1 MDLFEHQAKELF
13 ARYGVA
19 IPMGAV
25 AWSPEEAEAVA
36 ADLGTTVVVKAQ
48 VQVGGR
54 GKAGGIQLARDPAEA
69 RRHAERIIGMDIK
82 GHVVRRV
89 LVEEASEIAS
99 EYYLSILHDR
109 AGKGFLAMASAQGG
123 IEIEEVA
130 ATSPEAIVRVPI
142 NPLVGLRPYHVNQ
155 LVFCGGFDQRA
166 REGAAEIVTRLY
178 DVLLGAD
185 CMLVEVNPL
194 ALTADGRVKALDAK
208 VSLDDSS
215 LFRHPDLE
223 ALRDISAVDPQ
234 EQAAKE
240 RGLNYVK
247 LDGWVGIIGNG
258 AGLVMSTL
266 DVVAQAGGKAANFL
280 DVGGGASAE
289 TMADG
294 LEVILSDPKV
304 RSVLVNIFGGIT
316 RGDQVAQGILDALER
331 LGGRVRVP
339 LVVRLDGTNS
349 REGRDLLAASP
360 SDRVFPARTM
370 LEAAAKAVELA
381 GPPPAA
387 GEAGAPGT
395 SGTTGTIGTT
405 GKGRA

>member
-19 IPMGAV
+19 VPRGRV
-25 AWSPEEAEAVA
+25 AWSPEEAEEVA
-36 ADLGTTVVVKAQ
+36 AELGTTVVVKAQ

-54 GKAGGIQLARDPAEA
+54 GKASGIQLAKDPAEA
-69 RRHAERIIGMDIK
+69 RRQAERIIGIDIK
-82 GHVVRRV
+82 GHVVEQV
-89 LVEEASEIAS
+89 LV
-99 EYYLSILHDR
+99 
-109 AGKGFLAMASAQGG
+109 
-123 IEIEEVA
+123 
-130 ATSPEAIVRVPI
+130 

-155 LVFCGGFDQRA
+155 LVFGAGFDERA
-166 REGAAEIVTRLY
+166 RKGAAEILARLY

-185 CMLVEVNPL
+185 CTLVEVNPL
-194 ALTADGRVKALDAK
+194 VLTADGQVKALDAK

-223 ALRDISAVDPQ
+223 ALRDTFAVDPQ

-247 LDGWVGIIGNG
+247 LDGWVGVIGNG

-289 TMADG
+289 TMASG

-316 RGDQVAQGILDALER
+316 RGDLVAQGVLEALER
-331 LGGRVRVP
+331 LGDRVRVP
-339 LVVRLDGTNS
+339 LVVRLDGTNALQG
-349 REGRDLLAASP
+349 RELLASSP
-360 SDRVFPARTM
+360 SEKVVTAATM

-381 GPPPAA
+381 GPP
-387 GEAGAPGT
+387 GA
-395 SGTTGTIGTT
+395 GTIGKE
-405 GKGRA
+405 GA

>member
-19 IPMGAV
+19 IPRGRV
-25 AWSPEEAEAVA
+25 AGSPEEAEEGA
-36 ADLGTTVVVKAQ
+36 AELGTTVVV
-48 VQVGGR
+48 
-54 GKAGGIQLARDPAEA
+54 
-69 RRHAERIIGMDIK
+69 
-82 GHVVRRV
+82 
-89 LVEEASEIAS
+89 
-99 EYYLSILHDR
+99 
-109 AGKGFLAMASAQGG
+109 
-123 IEIEEVA
+123 
-130 ATSPEAIVRVPI
+130 
-142 NPLVGLRPYHVNQ
+142 
-155 LVFCGGFDQRA
+155 
-166 REGAAEIVTRLY
+166 
-178 DVLLGAD
+178 
-185 CMLVEVNPL
+185 EVNPL
-194 ALTADGRVKALDAK
+194 VLTADGQVKALDAK

-223 ALRDISAVDPQ
+223 ALRDTFAVDPQ

-289 TMADG
+289 TMASG

-316 RGDQVAQGILDALER
+316 RGDLVAQGVLEALER
-331 LGGRVRVP
+331 LGDRVRVP
-339 LVVRLDGTNS
+339 LVVRLDGTNALQG
-349 REGRDLLAASP
+349 RELLASSP
-360 SDRVFPARTM
+360 SEQVVTAATM

-381 GPPPAA
+381 GPP
-387 GEAGAPGT
+387 GA
-395 SGTTGTIGTT
+395 GTIGKE
-405 GKGRA
+405 GA

>member
-19 IPMGAV
+19 IPRGRV
-25 AWSPEEAEAVA
+25 AWSPEEAEEVA
-36 ADLGTTVVVKAQ
+36 AELGTTVVVKAQ

-69 RRHAERIIGMDIK
+69 RRQAERIIGMDIK

-89 LVEEASEIAS
+89 LVEEASEITA
-99 EYYLSILHDR
+99 EYYVSILHDR
-109 AGKGFLAMASAQGG
+109 AGKGFLAMASSQGG
-123 IEIEEVA
+123 VEIEEVA
-130 ATSPEAIVRVPI
+130 ATTPGAIVRVPV
-142 NPLVGLRPYHVNQ
+142 NPLIGLRPYHVNQ
-155 LVFCGGFDQRA
+155 LVFGAGFDERA
-166 REGAAEIVTRLY
+166 RKGAAEVLTRLY

-185 CMLVEVNPL
+185 CTLVEVNPL
-194 ALTADGRVKALDAK
+194 VLTADGQVKALDAK

-223 ALRDISAVDPQ
+223 ALRDTFAVDPQ

-247 LDGWVGIIGNG
+247 LDGWVG
-258 AGLVMSTL
+258 VS
-266 DVVAQAGGKAANFL
+266 GKAANFL

-289 TMADG
+289 TMASG

-316 RGDQVAQGILDALER
+316 RGDLVAQGVLEALER
-331 LGGRVRVP
+331 LGDRVRVP
-339 LVVRLDGTNS
+339 LVVRLDGTNALQG
-349 REGRDLLAASP
+349 RELLASSP
-360 SDRVFPARTM
+360 SEKVVTAATM

-381 GPPPAA
+381 GPP
-387 GEAGAPGT
+387 GA
-395 SGTTGTIGTT
+395 GTIGKE
-405 GKGRA
+405 GA